1 MALASLDWSG
11 EMIATRSATSSGA
24 SLHDLYL
31 TKKSRRTQPGIIPI
45 IVTGTPG
52 ARRWIDVPAL
62 TIGAVTPTVPGIQG
76 MIAIDNPTYGR
87 RVFGVSS
94 QYQFFEV
101 RFGGTGANDP
111 PADYDPFKASSPD
124 SIHVANA
131 TRVVNFTTDINR
143 RAVGAVRLVASPR
156 RILFVIG
163 RDVYM
168 WDMAAN
174 SGAGEFQTVIAP
186 TPTDAAAG
194 LPDEEWV
201 DVAWIDGYFFLAARN
216 GELFH
221 SNINSDQFDQL
232 DVAEANSNADEN
244 VGLAVYARRL
254 YVFGRR
260 TVEQWWNS
268 PRGTDFAFRRDNSWV
283 ANVGCASRDSIQSN
297 EFRLFFLGSN
307 GIVYSIELTKIVR
320 LSNDD
325 IERDIKN
332 SYMNRARG
340 FTYTEEGHRF
350 YSLTLFMKDGSTK
363 NWTLDTTEGYWHTR
377 SVADVYAVARFDNLT
392 YVGREDSQSIQSL
405 SLDWGTDINGDAI
418 AREGVLPV
426 VYASDQRFRIHSLHI
441 ELRETGTGT
450 IQLAKSLDARATW
463 ENVGAERAF
472 DSKLVLWNDA
482 REMED
487 LIVEDQINLRFTI
500 TADVR
505 VELVNSFVRA
515 KAVP

>member
-1 MALASLDWSG
+1 
-11 EMIATRSATSSGA
+11 
-24 SLHDLYL
+24 
-31 TKKSRRTQPGIIPI
+31 
-45 IVTGTPG
+45 
-52 ARRWIDVPAL
+52 
-62 TIGAVTPTVPGIQG
+62 

-111 PADYDPFKASSPD
+111 PADYDPFKASPD
-124 SIHVANA
+124 PVHVVDD
-131 TRVVNFTTDINR
+131 TRLVNFTTDLAKI
-143 RAVGAVRLVASPR
+143 AVGAVRLVASPR

-174 SGAGEFQTVIAP
+174 SGVGEFQTVIAP

-244 VGLAVYARRL
+244 VGLAVFNRRL

-283 ANVGCASRDSIQSN
+283 ANVGCASRDSIQAN
-297 EFRLFFLGSN
+297 EFNVFFLGSN
-307 GIVYSIELTKIVR
+307 GIVYSIVLTSLIR

-325 IERDIKN
+325 IERDIKK
-332 SYMNRARG
+332 SYMGRARG

-350 YSLTLFMKDGSTK
+350 YSLTLSMKDGTTK

-377 SVADVYAVARFDNLT
+377 SVDNAYTVARFDNLT
-392 YVGREDSQSIQSL
+392 YVGREDSPSIQSL
-405 SLDWGTDINGDAI
+405 SLDWGTDNGDDI
-418 AREGVLPV
+418 DREGVLPV
-426 VYASDQRFRIHSLHI
+426 VYAGDARFRIHSLHM

-450 IQLAKSLDARATW
+450 IQLAKSLDARESW
-463 ENVGAERAF
+463 DPVGAARTFA
-472 DSKLVLWNDA
+472 SKLVLWNDA

-515 KAVP
+515 TVIP